1 MRSLTAK
8 FMVGISGLV
17 LAVLFIALSL
27 DFAYQQRQATIDLL
41 AKASLVAKQQQATRS
56 FISRSSHEEF
66 VHGGEARPLEPAE
79 VGEGVSDLFAD
90 LSKSQVKQTNLV
102 PRIEENAPDDFERTA
117 LQYFMESTDNNEVWQ
132 RVTLDDGTPAFRY
145 MMALRAEESCL
156 KCHGEPRGELDPTGY
171 PKEGL
176 QLGDVAGAISVI
188 LPMRET
194 LASARAESVRLAVLV
209 VFLALMCFGLIWLIL
224 WRQVA
229 VPLEELADVATTVG
243 MGNFLISKERLR
255 PLRANHETAV
265 VADAFA
271 QMSDRLRELYTGLEQ
286 KVAERTKELEEA
298 NRELERASRYK
309 SEFLTT
315 ISHELRT
322 PLTSIIAFT
331 ELLLNDQRL
340 EPEQRESL
348 SEVLESSQKLLNM
361 ITNLLDYSRIEAG
374 KVKLFLEVLD
384 LRDSVRDV
392 VRTVQPLAERKGIAL
407 ALNCAPDLPLVS
419 ADPLRISQVVLNL
432 LSNAVKFTPEGG
444 HIDVECGAD
453 GDRVRVTVRDT
464 GPGVPP
470 EEQEVIFQAFRQGG
484 ARRPEGWGLGL
495 ALSASLVEA
504 HGGRIWVESKPG
516 AGAAFTF
523 TLPIWSEQGSGG
535 DDEHEEAYPGSR

>member
-8 FMVGISGLV
+8 FMVGITGLV

-27 DFAYQQRQATIDLL
+27 DFAYQQRQADVDLL

-56 FISRSSHEEF
+56 FISRSSGDEF

-102 PRIEENAPDDFERTA
+102 PRIAENAPDDFERAA
-117 LQYFMESTDNNEVWQ
+117 LEYFMASAENNEVWQ
-132 RVTLDDGTPAFRY
+132 RVTLEDGTPAFRY
-145 MMALRAEESCL
+145 IMALRAEESCL
-156 KCHGEPRGELDPTGY
+156 RCHGEPKGELDPTGH

-176 QLGDVAGAISVI
+176 KLGDVAGAISVT

-194 LASARAESVRLAVLV
+194 LASARAESVRLAAIV
-209 VFLALMCFGLIWLIL
+209 VFLALLCVGLIWLIL

-229 VPLEELADVATTVG
+229 LPLSELADVATTLG

-255 PLRANHETAV
+255 SLRANHETAV
-265 VADAFA
+265 VADAFE
-271 QMSDRLRELYTGLEQ
+271 QMSDRLRELYTGLEH

-298 NRELERASRYK
+298 NRELERISRYK
-309 SEFLTT
+309 SEFLTM

-331 ELLLNDQRL
+331 ELLLADRRL

-361 ITNLLDYSRIEAG
+361 ITNLLDFSRIEAG
-374 KVKLFLEVLD
+374 KVKLFREMLD

-392 VRTVQPLAERKGIAL
+392 VRTVQPLAERKQITL
-407 ALNCAPDLPLVS
+407 ALHCPSDLPLVY

-444 HIDVECGAD
+444 SIDVECGVD
-453 GDRVRVTVRDT
+453 GDQVRLTVRDT
-464 GPGVPP
+464 GPGVPR

-484 ARRPEGWGLGL
+484 ERRPEGWGLGL
-495 ALSASLVEA
+495 ALSASLVKA
-504 HGGRIWVESKPG
+504 HGGRIWVDSEPG

-523 TLPIWSEQGSGG
+523 TLPMWSEQGSGG
-535 DDEHEEAYPGSR
+535 NDEEANPGS